1 MGNLCVRADTRLS
14 WRKAS
19 EELLPTP
26 PAAAHR
32 DATMS
37 DASDNEDSTCPVR
50 RPSSPF
56 SVSIPFLI
64 FPQPRSPSGSSN
76 YTKTADAPPP
86 CGCALLQWL
95 RDQLAEG
102 RYATTG
108 GDYLEIIFTHREAF
122 HAFPDGHRTCAIGF
136 SDIAADL
143 ERREMRPDRESDPE
157 AAAAFRHE
165 AWVIASSGVWSQPT
179 I

>member
-1 MGNLCVRADTRLS
+1 MLTLVGCYGERQAKGTCRRHKWRNIETRPCQT
-14 WRKAS
+14 R
-19 EELLPTP
+19 PTP
-26 PAAAHR
+26 KTRYAR
-32 DATMS
+32 Y
-37 DASDNEDSTCPVR
+37 VVYG
-50 RPSSPF
+50 SSIFLPF
-56 SVSIPFLI
+56 NQLLI
-64 FPQPRSPSGSSN
+64 ALQPRSPSGSSN
-76 YTKTADAPPP
+76 FTKTADAPPP

>member
-1 MGNLCVRADTRLS
+1 MDIDMHLTQLLS
-14 WRKAS
+14 NMTIGGRWGSAGIAN
-19 EELLPTP
+19 EGLLPTSQT
-26 PAAAHR
+26 AVR
-32 DATMS
+32 QDTTMS
-37 DASDNEDSTCPVR
+37 DASDTESSTYP
-50 RPSSPF
+50 
-56 SVSIPFLI
+56 
-64 FPQPRSPSGSSN
+64 PRSPSGSSN

-95 RDQLAEG
+95 RDQLEAG
-102 RYATTG
+102 KYTTTG

-143 ERREMRPDRESDPE
+143 ERREVRPDREGDPE

-165 AWVIASSGVWSQPT
+165 AWVIASSGVWSQPVV
-179 I
+179 

>member
-1 MGNLCVRADTRLS
+1 MDIDMHLTQLLGNMTIASGRWGGADIVSGIDKGNRRAPADVT
-14 WRKAS
+14 AGG
-19 EELLPTP
+19 TP
-26 PAAAHR
+26 RH
-32 DATMS
+32 DH
-37 DASDNEDSTCPVR
+37 VR
-50 RPSSPF
+50 R
-56 SVSIPFLI
+56 VRHRKLE
-64 FPQPRSPSGSSN
+64 SPSESSD

-95 RDQLAEG
+95 REQLEAG
-102 RYATTG
+102 KYATTG

-143 ERREMRPDRESDPE
+143 ERREVRPDRESDPE

-165 AWVIASSGVWSQPT
+165 AWVVASSGVWSQPT

>member
-1 MGNLCVRADTRLS
+1 MRADTLPS

-19 EELLPTP
+19 EELLPTSQT
-26 PAAAHR
+26 AVHR

-37 DASDNEDSTCPVR
+37 DASDSEDSTCPVR
-50 RPSSPF
+50 GNSSSF
-56 SVSIPFLI
+56 SPSIPI
-64 FPQPRSPSGSSN
+64 PVCPQPRSPSESSN
-76 YTKTADAPPP
+76 YIKTADAPPP

-143 ERREMRPDRESDPE
+143 ERREVRPDREGDPE

-165 AWVIASSGVWSQPT
+165 AWVIASSGVWSQPA

>member
-1 MGNLCVRADTRLS
+1 MDIDMHLTQLLSNLTLDGMPTACCLEKGKRRA
-14 WRKAS
+14 
-19 EELLPTP
+19 PTDVTNGRSSR
-26 PAAAHR
+26 R
-32 DATMS
+32 DHQRA
-37 DASDNEDSTCPVR
+37 
-50 RPSSPF
+50 
-56 SVSIPFLI
+56 
-64 FPQPRSPSGSSN
+64 QPRNPSASSN
-76 YTKTADAPPP
+76 CTKTADEPPP

-95 RDQLAEG
+95 RGQLQEG
-102 RYATTG
+102 QYATTG

-136 SDIAADL
+136 SDIAMDL

-165 AWVIASSGVWSQPT
+165 AWVIASSGIWSQPT